1 MKVHVH
7 IGLRGLILTEVIGG
21 PLMGLLMHSMSS
33 RSDKGI
39 HMSPISLECLN
50 MCVKWLSGGLWAVM
64 DEVSHVILL
73 DE

>member
-1 MKVHVH
+1 
-7 IGLRGLILTEVIGG
+7 
-21 PLMGLLMHSMSS
+21 MGLLMHSMSS